1 MFKMKSILILGLALA
16 LGGALAWMFAS
27 QSEKKPDD
35 AKTLVSKKTVKT
47 KVKDKGVTRP
57 IARSVR
63 RKVKKP
69 SSDLVKKPGFEIGDE
84 AEKLLTEEQRKLLEE
99 IRAALRKDDYKTL
112 MRLVHKLQTSDEWPD
127 GIPKPIKM
135 AALKALG
142 WYGGKCL
149 AEITGFLADLDRE
162 VVDRAVNEWDNAI
175 AELDHD
181 VDWPSELG
189 IASNIRNAAKVVTNA
204 ETMDSILSEIHSSLR
219 HSVAVE
225 TIKEIMSSGNNV
237 AKSRLPEVIEN
248 LTGKDDITTAR
259 QLDEWL
265 KQNPDDADDDFMYG
279 GKEDAVDTDD
289 V

>member
-1 MFKMKSILILGLALA
+1 MFKAKHILVLALTLA
-16 LGGALAWMFAS
+16 LGGALAWMFVPR
-27 QSEKKPDD
+27 SEKRPDD
-35 AKTLVSKKTVKT
+35 AKTLVSRKTVKA
-47 KVKDKGVTRP
+47 KGKGVKRP
-57 IARSVR
+57 VIRSVR
-63 RKVKKP
+63 RKVKKT
-69 SSDLVKKPGFEIGDE
+69 SAVVAKKPGFEIGDE
-84 AEKLLTEEQRKLLEE
+84 AEKLLNEEQRKLLEE
-99 IRAALRKDDYKTL
+99 IRAALRNDDYKTL
-112 MRLVHKLQTSDEWPD
+112 MRLVNKLQTSEEWPD

-149 AEITGFLADLDRE
+149 TEITGFLADLDRE

-181 VDWPSELG
+181 VDWPGELG
-189 IASNIRNAAKVVTNA
+189 IASNIRNAAKVVTNM

-225 TIKEIMSSGNNV
+225 TIKEIMATGNNV

-248 LTGKDDITTAR
+248 LTGKTDISTAE

-265 KQNPDDADDDFMYG
+265 KTNPDDPDDDFMYG
-279 GKEDAVDTDD
+279 GKEDAVDADD
-289 V
+289 D